1 MRKYVAEFIGTF
13 VLTFV
18 SCGAAAVSG
27 GIDRV
32 LGILGIAAAFGLS
45 IVAMAYSIGNISGCH
60 INPAVSL
67 AMLISK
73 RMTGKDFAGYVIA
86 QVLGGIAAAALLKL
100 VGSMCDPV
108 ITGLGTNGYGEASYV
123 GLNMEG
129 ALIVEIVLTCI
140 FLIAILG
147 VTSKESFSGVAGLV
161 IGLTL
166 TFVHII
172 GIPLTGTS
180 VNPARSLGPALLAGG
195 EALSQVWVFIAGPL
209 IGAAIAALIWMF
221 LNTESENK

>member
-1 MRKYVAEFIGTF
+1 MRKYVAECIGTF

-27 GIDRV
+27 GVDGV
-32 LGILGIAAAFGLS
+32 LGILGIAVAFGLS

-67 AMLISK
+67 AMLVSK
-73 RMTGKDFAGYVIA
+73 RMSGKDFVGYVIA
-86 QVLGGIAAAALLKL
+86 QVIGAVIAAGLLKV

-108 ITGLGTNGYGEASYV
+108 ITGLGTNGYGDASYV
-123 GLNMEG
+123 GLNMAG

-140 FLIAILG
+140 FVIAILG
-147 VTSKESFSGVAGLV
+147 VTSKESFAGVAGLV

-180 VNPARSLGPALLAGG
+180 VNPARSFGPAIFAGG
-195 EALSQVWVFIAGPL
+195 EALSQLWVFIVGPL
-209 IGAAIAALIWMF
+209 AGALIAAGIWMY
-221 LNTESENK
+221 LSAEEK

>member
-1 MRKYVAEFIGTF
+1 MKKYVAEFIGTF

-27 GIDRV
+27 GVDGV
-32 LGILGIAAAFGLS
+32 LGILGIAVAFGLS

-73 RMTGKDFAGYVIA
+73 RMDGKDFVGYVIA
-86 QVLGGIAAAALLKL
+86 QVIGGLAAAGLLKL

-108 ITGLGTNGYGEASYV
+108 ITGLGTNGYGDASYV
-123 GLNMEG
+123 
-129 ALIVEIVLTCI
+129 
-140 FLIAILG
+140 G
-147 VTSKESFSGVAGLV
+147 VTSKESFSSVAGLV

-180 VNPARSLGPALLAGG
+180 VNPARSLGPAIFTGG
-195 EALSQVWVFIAGPL
+195 EALSQVWVFIVGPFV
-209 IGAAIAALIWMF
+209 GAAIAAVIWMF
-221 LNTESENK
+221 LSAEDGADK

>member
-1 MRKYVAEFIGTF
+1 MKKYFAEFIGTF

-18 SCGAAAVSG
+18 SCGAAAISG
-27 GIDRV
+27 GITGV
-32 LGILGIAAAFGLS
+32 LGVLGIAAVFGLS
-45 IVAMAYSIGNISGCH
+45 IVAMAYSIGNVSGCH

-67 AMLISK
+67 AMLVSK
-73 RMTGKDFAGYVIA
+73 KMSLKDFVGYVVF
-86 QVLGGIAAAALLKL
+86 QVLGGIAAAGLLKL

-108 ITGLGTNGYGEASYV
+108 ITGLGTNGYGEASFV
-123 GLNMEG
+123 GLNMWG

-147 VTSKESFSGVAGLV
+147 VTSKEEYSGFAGLV
-161 IGLTL
+161 IGGTL

-180 VNPARSLGPALLAGG
+180 VNPARSLGPAIFAGG
-195 EALSQVWVFIAGPL
+195 TALSQVWVFIIGPL
-209 IGAAIAALIWMF
+209 VGAVFAAVIWM
-221 LNTESENK
+221 LISSSKKKA

>member
-18 SCGAAAVSG
+18 SCGAAAISG
-27 GIDRV
+27 GVDGV
-32 LGILGIAAAFGLS
+32 LGILGIAVAFGLS

-67 AMLISK
+67 AMLISR
-73 RMTGKDFAGYVIA
+73 RMDGKDFVGY
-86 QVLGGIAAAALLKL
+86 
-100 VGSMCDPV
+100 V

-123 GLNMEG
+123 GLNMTG
-129 ALIVEIVLTCI
+129 ALSVEIVLTCI

-147 VTSKESFSGVAGLV
+147 VTSKESFSSVAGLV

-195 EALSQVWVFIAGPL
+195 EALAQVWVFIVGPL
-209 IGAAIAALIWMF
+209 VGAAIAALIWMF
-221 LNTESENK
+221 LNTESENT

>member
-1 MRKYVAEFIGTF
+1 M
-13 VLTFV
+13 
-18 SCGAAAVSG
+18 
-27 GIDRV
+27 
-32 LGILGIAAAFGLS
+32 
-45 IVAMAYSIGNISGCH
+45 
-60 INPAVSL
+60 
-67 AMLISK
+67 
-73 RMTGKDFAGYVIA
+73 
-86 QVLGGIAAAALLKL
+86 AAALLKL
-100 VGSMCDPV
+100 VGTMCDPV

-123 GLNMEG
+123 GLNMTG

-147 VTSKESFSGVAGLV
+147 VTSKESFSSVAGLV

-209 IGAAIAALIWMF
+209 VGAAIAALIWMF
-221 LNTESENK
+221 LSSENEDK

>member
-18 SCGAAAVSG
+18 SCGAAAISG
-27 GIDRV
+27 GIDGV

-73 RMTGKDFAGYVIA
+73 RMDGKDFVGYVIA
-86 QVLGGIAAAALLKL
+86 QVLGGLAAAGILKA

-108 ITGLGTNGYGEASYV
+108 ITGLGTNGYGEASSYLTIGNSKYYASSLEIGDNYV
-123 GLNMEG
+123 YAAVPAANVGGNRLPLTIASGLTSLVSLVIIFMLLTFSRKESRSAGEEKINGLSGKRFAKQQREAAG
-129 ALIVEIVLTCI
+129 ALIEDD
-140 FLIAILG
+140 
-147 VTSKESFSGVAGLV
+147 E
-161 IGLTL
+161 
-166 TFVHII
+166 
-172 GIPLTGTS
+172 
-180 VNPARSLGPALLAGG
+180 
-195 EALSQVWVFIAGPL
+195 E
-209 IGAAIAALIWMF
+209 
-221 LNTESENK
+221 ED